1 MNVQSSSVLFIKRR
15 TIQAER
21 AVSHIGDAPK
31 FTTGGGIVSSQSR
44 PEGGVAQGMSG
55 AGYHLCV
62 HALKYPSKPAVIMGE
77 SGQTITY
84 AELDAL
90 SNRVAQLVRSR
101 GLRIGDAVAICLE
114 NHPLYLALA
123 WGVERA
129 GLVYVPLS
137 YRLTVPELAYIL
149 QDSSSKLLFG
159 YEDLAPMLEEVQSLS
174 PSVVQLR
181 FGGKRTLDLDAA
193 LAAMPD
199 TPIADQRAGIEMIYS
214 SGTTGRPKGVDW
226 GLPLNPA
233 IDAAHWMADM
243 SASLF
248 GQDENSVYLSPAPL
262 YHAAPLR
269 CSMATQRLGGTVVV
283 MEKFDP
289 EMALSLIEKYR
300 ITDSQW
306 VPTHFIRLLA
316 LPEQVRRKYD
326 ISSLKSAV
334 HAAAPCPVPVKRAM
348 IEWWGPAILEYYAAT
363 EGHGVTFIRSDD
375 WLAHPGS
382 VGRATVG
389 VLHICDDNGDEVPPR
404 TDGQVFFEAG
414 RPFSY
419 HNDPE
424 KTCEARNKHG
434 WTTVGDI
441 GWVDEEGY
449 LYLTDRKSFLIISG
463 GVNIYPQEIENLIIM
478 HPKVLDV
485 AVIGAPDPEMG
496 ERVVAVVQP
505 KNMAQA
511 GAALAE
517 EIAAWLGPQLSRVKM
532 PRQIDF
538 REELPREPTGKLL
551 KRKLRD
557 EYRAAA
563 KP

>member
-1 MNVQSSSVLFIKRR
+1 MNG
-15 TIQAER
+15 E
-21 AVSHIGDAPK
+21 
-31 FTTGGGIVSSQSR
+31 
-44 PEGGVAQGMSG
+44 
-55 AGYHLCV
+55 GYHLCV
-62 HALKYPSKPAVIMGE
+62 HARKNPSKPAVIMGE
-77 SGQTITY
+77 SGQIITY

-90 SNRVAQLVRSR
+90 SNRVAQLVRSC
-101 GLRIGDAVAICLE
+101 GLSIGDTVGICLE

-137 YRLTVPELAYIL
+137 YRLTAPELAYIL
-149 QDSSSKLLFG
+149 QDSGSKLLFG
-159 YEDLAPMLEEVQSLS
+159 YEDLAPVLEEVRSLS

-181 FGGKRTLDLDAA
+181 FGGMGALDLDAA
-193 LAAMPD
+193 LAAMQD

-226 GLPLNPA
+226 GLPVNPA

-248 GQDENSVYLSPAPL
+248 GQDEHSVYLSPAPL

-269 CSMATQRLGGTVVV
+269 SSMANQRLGGTVVV
-283 MEKFDP
+283 MEKFDA
-289 EMALSLIEKYR
+289 ETALALIEKYR
-300 ITDSQW
+300 VTDSQW

-326 ISSLKSAV
+326 ISSLKTAV

-363 EGHGVTFIRSDD
+363 EGHGVTFIKSDE

-404 TDGQVFFEAG
+404 TDGQVFFETG
-414 RPFSY
+414 RRFSY
-419 HNDPE
+419 HNDPVR
-424 KTCEARNKHG
+424 TREASNKHG

-505 KNMAQA
+505 KNIAQA
-511 GAALAE
+511 GPALAA
-517 EIAAWLGPQLSRVKM
+517 EITAWLGPQLSRVKM

-538 REELPREPTGKLL
+538 REELPREPTGKLF